1 MKALNSIE
9 EILAD
14 VAAGRM
20 VVIMDDED
28 RENEG
33 DLIMA
38 AQKVRAEDINFMAR
52 FGRGLICLTLTA
64 ERCRQLRLPLM
75 VSETH
80 REHRTNFT
88 LSIEAAE
95 GVTTGISAHD
105 RAHTVIT
112 AVKPNARPE
121 DLRQPGH
128 IFPIMAQPGGVLT
141 RAGHTEAGCDLA
153 RLAGLD
159 PSSVI
164 VEIMNDDG
172 SMARRPDLEAFAAQH
187 KLKIGTIA
195 DLIRHRLRQERS
207 VERIAE
213 QDVDTEFGPFRLLA
227 YEDHVHR
234 DVHLALVRGSLENTA
249 APLVRVHPID
259 TLADLIGLRDS
270 GRTWTLRDAMKRIA
284 EVGTGVVIVLRDHAT
299 PRELADAVAALGQR
313 AEHPAAGHTARVVEA
328 TGATYAHAGDE
339 ELVDLAHRIG
349 GVDLIVEAT
358 AVPELV
364 FQSIDAVGP
373 NGVVC
378 LTGVSA
384 GSRSLEIPGA
394 RLNLEMVLDNK
405 VAFGTVNASRR
416 DWVSASHDLPRF
428 EELWPGLCEQVLT
441 RRVAPADYR
450 QALDS
455 QPDDVKNTIR
465 FAEVS

>member
-1 MKALNSIE
+1 MKLNTIE

-14 VAAGRM
+14 IAAGKM

-33 DLIMA
+33 DLVMA

-64 ERCRQLRLPLM
+64 ERCKQLRLPLM

-159 PSSVI
+159 ASAVI

-172 SMARRPDLEAFAAQH
+172 SMARRPELEAFAAQH
-187 KLKIGTIA
+187 KVKIGTIA
-195 DLIRHRLRQERS
+195 DLIRYRLRQERS

-213 QDVDTEFGPFRLLA
+213 QDVETEFGPFKLLA

-234 DVHLALVRGSLENTA
+234 EVHLALVRGAIDKTA
-249 APLVRVHPID
+249 SPLVRVHPID
-259 TLADLIGLRDS
+259 TLADLIGLRES

-284 EVGTGVVIVLRDHAT
+284 EEGTGIVIVLRDHST
-299 PRELADAVAALGQR
+299 PRELADAVSALGQR
-313 AEHPAAGHTARVVEA
+313 VEHAASAPVAPQVLRTYGI
-328 TGATYAHAGDE
+328 GAQI
-339 ELVDLAHRIG
+339 LKDL
-349 GVDLIVEAT
+349 GVTRMQVLSTPKQLQGIA
-358 AVPELV
+358 A
-364 FQSIDAVGP
+364 FG
-373 NGVVC
+373 
-378 LTGVSA
+378 
-384 GSRSLEIPGA
+384 LEITGY
-394 RLNLEMVLDNK
+394 
-405 VAFGTVNASRR
+405 VA
-416 DWVSASHDLPRF
+416 
-428 EELWPGLCEQVLT
+428 E
-441 RRVAPADYR
+441 
-450 QALDS
+450 
-455 QPDDVKNTIR
+455 
-465 FAEVS
+465 